1 MRGNSYRCC
10 LGGDPLYLTYDEFKS
25 LGISDISEDNFK
37 EAITKAEIQIDM
49 VTNFFYANGLH
60 DLQNDLISPKKHLN
74 MRAKAFK
81 KALGMIVCYAIETGV
96 SSSNDAIS
104 GNVKSVSI
112 GRTHLDTSGTA
123 SVTYGKSA
131 VPNEAMA
138 LLFRWGF
145 LYKGVDYR

>member
-1 MRGNSYRCC
+1 M
-10 LGGDPLYLTYDEFKS
+10 YLTYDEFKA
-25 LGISDISEDNFK
+25 LELSDMSEENFK
-37 EAITKAEIQIDM
+37 KAITKAEIQIDM

-60 DLQNDLISPKKHLN
+60 DLQNDLSSPKKQLN

-81 KALGMIVCYAIETGV
+81 RALGMIICYAIETGV
-96 SSSNDAIS
+96 SNSNDMVS
-104 GNVKSVSI
+104 GNVKNITI
-112 GRTHLDTSGTA
+112 GRTRLETDGTA
-123 SVTYGKSA
+123 SATYGKTA

>member
-1 MRGNSYRCC
+1 M
-10 LGGDPLYLTYDEFKS
+10 YLTYDEFKS
-25 LGISDISEDNFK
+25 LEISDISEENFK
-37 EAITKAEIQIDM
+37 ETIAKAETQIDM

-60 DLQNDLISPKKHLN
+60 DLQNDLISSNKRLN

-81 KALGMIVCYAIETGV
+81 KALGIIIYYAVETGV

-104 GNVKSVSI
+104 GNVKSLSI

-138 LLFRWGF
+138 LLFHWGF